1 MQRTTRSEG
10 HRTIVRLAFG
20 AALIAFLLPLLPVY
34 GGGFIFSVG
43 YPWRTL
49 ISYFLGAWT
58 NLALVAAGI
67 FFLKQDRLGV
77 AGGFFAAVALTLGM
91 TITGLV
97 VATAPHFVLWPT
109 IVYLTLEMIEG
120 VLLAFAAVRAI
131 RASNS

>member
-1 MQRTTRSEG
+1 MQMTTRSEG

-20 AALIAFLLPLLPVY
+20 AAVIAFLLPLLPLY
-34 GGGFIFSVG
+34 GGGFIFSLG

-49 ISYFLGAWT
+49 ISYFLEAWT
-58 NLALVAAGI
+58 NVALVAAGI
-67 FFLKQDRLGV
+67 LFLKQDRLGV

-97 VATAPHFVLWPT
+97 VATAPHFVPLT
-109 IVYLTLEMIEG
+109 IVYLTLETIEG